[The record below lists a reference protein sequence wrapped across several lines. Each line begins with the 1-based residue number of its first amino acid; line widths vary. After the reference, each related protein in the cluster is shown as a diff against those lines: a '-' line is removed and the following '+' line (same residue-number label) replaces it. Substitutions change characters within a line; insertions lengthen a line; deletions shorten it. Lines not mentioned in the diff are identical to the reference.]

1 MWFFDSPH
9 VVFGEDA
16 LSYLEQLTGR
26 LAFIVTDGNIVKL
39 GLLQMVQSHLEAA
52 GIPSVVFDQVEPE
65 PSIQTVKRCALEM
78 THHQPDWIIGLGGG
92 SCLDAAKTAWLIY
105 ENPEVDPAGINPFDQ
120 YHLRDK
126 AHLVAIPTTSG
137 TGSEATWYAV
147 LTNLDEHR
155 KVGVGSRALLAD
167 YALIDP
173 ALVMSLPPA
182 LTADT
187 GLDALTHAIESYGST
202 WHNDFSDGLCLQ
214 AAKLIFE
221 YLPRAYHTG
230 TDAEAREHLHNAATM
245 AGVGFTNSQAT
256 LAHAMGHALGAI
268 FHVPH
273 GRAVALFLPYTIEF
287 TANRGSSRYFEIAR
301 VLGRSA
307 ADDRSGAANLVTALR
322 DLQRAVHQPTSLREL
337 GVEREAFDHALDDLI
352 AKAETDT
359 QLVTSPRL
367 PETAELRR
375 LFEYAYDGRRV
386 DF

>member
-26 LAFIVTDGNIVKL
+26 LAFIVTDANLVKL
-39 GLLQMVQSHLEAA
+39 GLLKPVQSHLENA

-65 PSIQTVKRCALEM
+65 PSLQTVKRCAAEM
-78 THHQPDWIIGLGGG
+78 ARHQPDLIVGLGGG
-92 SCLDAAKTAWLIY
+92 SCLDAAKTAWIVY
-105 ENPEVDPAGINPFDQ
+105 ENPDLDPAGINPFDE
-120 YHLRDK
+120 YHLREK
-126 AHLVAIPTTSG
+126 AHLIAIPTTSG

-147 LTNLDEHR
+147 LTDLDEQR

-167 YALIDP
+167 LAIIDP

-182 LTADT
+182 LTANT
-187 GLDALTHAIESYGST
+187 GLDALTHAIESYCST
-202 WHNDFSDGLCLQ
+202 WHNDFADGLCLQ

-221 YLPRAYHTG
+221 YLPRAYQNG
-230 TDAEAREHLHNAATM
+230 ADAEAREHVHNAATM

-256 LAHAMGHALGAI
+256 LAHAMGHALGAV

-287 TANRGSSRYFEIAR
+287 TANQGGSRYFEIAR
-301 VLGRSA
+301 VLNLPA
-307 ADDRSGAANLVTALR
+307 ADDRSGAVSLVSALR
-322 DLQRAVHQPTSLREL
+322 DLQRTVHQPTSLCEL
-337 GVEREAFDHALDDLI
+337 GIESEAFKHALDDLV

-375 LFEYAYDGRRV
+375 LFEYAYDGRSI